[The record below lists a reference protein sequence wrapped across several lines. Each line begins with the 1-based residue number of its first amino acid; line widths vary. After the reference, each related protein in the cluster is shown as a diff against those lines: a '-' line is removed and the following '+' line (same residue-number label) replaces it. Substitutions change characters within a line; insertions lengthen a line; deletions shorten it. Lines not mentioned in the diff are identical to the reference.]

1 MLCVFSEVLLNEI
14 LHRVP
19 AMEDA
24 QVRQLINGPETV
36 TPDSNWLLGETA
48 EVRGS

>member
-1 MLCVFSEVLLNEI
+1 MFSEVLLNEI

-24 QVRQLINGPETV
+24 QVRQLINGPETF